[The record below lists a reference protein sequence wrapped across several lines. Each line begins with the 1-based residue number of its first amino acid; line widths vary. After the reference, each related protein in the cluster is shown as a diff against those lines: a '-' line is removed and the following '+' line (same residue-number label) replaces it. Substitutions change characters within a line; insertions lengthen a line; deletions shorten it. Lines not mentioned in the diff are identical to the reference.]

1 MKIKS
6 ILVSQPKPADLGKSP
21 YTKLAEKHKLSVDY
35 FKFIKIEGIESK
47 EFRKARINVLDY
59 SAVIFTSRQAVDH
72 YFRIAKELR
81 AEISED
87 MKYFCMSESTAFYLQ
102 NYVQYR
108 KRRIFHGERTVAD
121 LMAVIKKH
129 SSDTFLFPCSETQ
142 KDDLPDALTAEKITY
157 EKAVI
162 YKTVACDIHDVH
174 VKEYDML
181 VFFSPS
187 GIKSL
192 MKNFPDFEQGEQII
206 ATFGKTTTTTA
217 KELGLK
223 VDIIAP
229 SPKSPSMS
237 MAIENY
243 VKEANKRKR

>member
-6 ILVSQPKPADLGKSP
+6 ILVSQPQPADLEKSP
-21 YTKLAEKHKLSVDY
+21 YTKLAEKHKLTVDY

-47 EFRKARINVLDY
+47 EFRKARVNILDY

-72 YFRIAKELR
+72 FFRIAKELR
-81 AEISED
+81 AEITED

-108 KRRIFHGERTVAD
+108 KRRIFHGERTVED

-129 SSDTFLFPCSETQ
+129 NADNFLFPCSETQ
-142 KDDLPDALTAEKITY
+142 KDDLPNELTKEGITY

-162 YKTVACDIHDVH
+162 YKTAACDIHDVH
-174 VKEYDML
+174 VNDYDML

-206 ATFGKTTTTTA
+206 ATFGQTTTDTA
-217 KELGLK
+217 KELGLN